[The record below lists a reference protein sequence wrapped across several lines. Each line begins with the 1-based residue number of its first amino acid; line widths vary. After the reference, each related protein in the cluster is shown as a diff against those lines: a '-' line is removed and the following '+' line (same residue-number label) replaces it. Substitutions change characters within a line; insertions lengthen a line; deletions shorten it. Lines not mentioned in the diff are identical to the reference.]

1 MTTAANNMTQDISPR
16 DAEVASSERDRIEQ
30 ETERLQSEIA
40 ALKRLQKLKREEEEL
55 KRWLSGDRGNDNEQL
70 QRNSSLMCESFDSG
84 ASSYP
89 SPSSSPSRSGGLKKR
104 GAPTSSGNSIGGYA
118 KDKYDTMKKR
128 FSSQS
133 QGKKDDGD
141 GDGDRGDVETQYPS
155 RSVSLLDN
163 KYGNNGKTTSRKVR
177 TNKRGASGSAGSIP
191 ARILFRKIAMA
202 ILTNLDDET
211 LQRED
216 TEVILIIITLLK
228 EAMLGILIAFMA
240 VSFVLFIDHYLL
252 LNLPMARNIRKATFA
267 VMNDKETLHN
277 FEVNAGLKFMEM
289 EEYNSILNEIEQGA
303 NTTKMAES
311 ILSTRTEDLVELER
325 DTTTTNAEL
334 QQELSSLG
342 LDKFCDKC
350 MWSPRMKITCGGR
363 VRLLAERY
371 QTEKYQAMMSAMQKE
386 SCRSNSVPMMM
397 QDKKQESNELLQDWG
412 SDQEDVQSNGGQ
424 RDNVN
429 QGGQSNSM
437 IQVGQSNSMS
447 QSGQRLGRPSND
459 VNLEDFCGGCTW
471 EAGTTCGKRST
482 YLNEM
487 HGTDI
492 PDAMAVVMAETKK
505 CTNSFY
511 EEELQKLGG
520 FCGHCEWGVNT
531 KLTCDGR
538 VDYLTYTYRSPL
550 FVAQLSAME
559 KPSCRLNK

>member
-40 ALKRLQKLKREEEEL
+40 ALKRLQKLKQEEEEL
-55 KRWLSGDRGNDNEQL
+55 KQWLSGNRDVDEDQS
-70 QRNSSLMCESFDSG
+70 NSSLMCEESFDSTARFG
-84 ASSYP
+84 
-89 SPSSSPSRSGGLKKR
+89 GGLKQR
-104 GAPTSSGNSIGGYA
+104 GSTTAAPTLGNNSIIGGFA
-118 KDKYDTMKKR
+118 KDKYDKMKKR
-128 FSSQS
+128 FSST
-133 QGKKDDGD
+133 QGRSKKDDDDWSVG
-141 GDGDRGDVETQYPS
+141 RGDDVERQS
-155 RSVSLLDN
+155 H
-163 KYGNNGKTTSRKVR
+163 GKRTSSKTSRKR
-177 TNKRGASGSAGSIP
+177 GGKRGTPNKGSNSAGSIP
-191 ARILFRKIAMA
+191 VKVLLRKIAMA
-202 ILTNLDDET
+202 VLTDLDDET

-447 QSGQRLGRPSND
+447 HGGPSNG
-459 VNLEDFCGGCTW
+459 VHLEDFCGDCDWKDGM
-471 EAGTTCGKRST
+471 TCGKRST
-482 YLNEM
+482 YLNKKFGPVM
-487 HGTDI
+487 T
-492 PDAMAVVMAETKK
+492 DAMAVVMDDTKK
-505 CTNSFY
+505 GTNSFY
-511 EEELQKLGG
+511 EEEIQKLGG
-520 FCGHCEWGVNT
+520 FCGRCRWGTNATQTYHAQVVH
-531 KLTCDGR
+531 LTC
-538 VDYLTYTYRSPL
+538 TYRNPVP
-550 FVAQLSAME
+550 VAQLVAME

>member
-40 ALKRLQKLKREEEEL
+40 ALKRLQKLKQEEEEL
-55 KRWLSGDRGNDNEQL
+55 KQWLSGNRDVDEDQS
-70 QRNSSLMCESFDSG
+70 NSSLMCEESFDSTARFG
-84 ASSYP
+84 
-89 SPSSSPSRSGGLKKR
+89 GGLKQR
-104 GAPTSSGNSIGGYA
+104 GSTTAAPTLGNNSIIGGFA
-118 KDKYDTMKKR
+118 KDKYDKMKKR
-128 FSSQS
+128 FSST
-133 QGKKDDGD
+133 QGRSKKDDDDWSVG
-141 GDGDRGDVETQYPS
+141 RGDDVERQS
-155 RSVSLLDN
+155 H
-163 KYGNNGKTTSRKVR
+163 GKRTSSKTSRKR
-177 TNKRGASGSAGSIP
+177 GGKRGTPNKGSNSAGSIP
-191 ARILFRKIAMA
+191 VKVLLRKIAMA
-202 ILTNLDDET
+202 VLTDLDDET